1 VNDSVLNDSLKNYAL
16 ISVSNKEGLSSI
28 ARVFLDKGYHL
39 LATGNTFR
47 VLQSEGFEVT
57 EVSDF
62 TGEPERFGG
71 RVKTLHHKILGSILF
86 RPGKDESEWPF
97 DCRIGAVVCNFYP
110 IQEKGPQQKELSA
123 LMEWV
128 DIGGPT
134 MVRAAAKN
142 HDHVW
147 ILTDPSQYARFITQY
162 GTDDGTLRK
171 RFALEAFDLML
182 STDEEVLRHFERI
195 YLGSMGAGE
204 LRYGENPHQ
213 SAHFMPA
220 FRKGLKVYGD
230 FSYNN
235 WRDAEAAFRFVR
247 PFIKSTAC
255 VIKHQTICGAC
266 VAGLNFEGSDDEIFQ
281 WAWDGDDKSRF
292 GGVIALNF
300 EPSEKITEEV
310 FEKKFIEML
319 ILPRTDSSEKWAEAM
334 FAKKPKMKILLVES
348 NHWKA
353 DHGDIEVMQGAL
365 GRCVQKSDAPVWPF
379 GNELSN
385 EGYFLEASQW
395 MAACSKSNAMVLVG
409 IEDDANWLVL
419 AGAGQGQP
427 NRVDALERL
436 AIPRAKEFCART
448 QFPWS
453 QLICVSDGF
462 LPFSDSVEI
471 LAKAEILKLVQ
482 PGGSKADQD
491 VHAKAQ
497 ELGVDMVVT
506 GTRHFWH

>member
-1 VNDSVLNDSLKNYAL
+1 VNDIDNNLKTYAL
-16 ISVSNKEGLSSI
+16 ISVSNKEGLSTI
-28 ARVFLDKGYHL
+28 ARVFLDKGFHL
-39 LATGNTFR
+39 LATGNTYR
-47 VLQSEGFEVT
+47 TLQSEGFEVM
-57 EVSDF
+57 EISEF
-62 TGEPERFGG
+62 TGEPERFDG
-71 RVKTLHHKILGSILF
+71 RVKTLHHKVLGSILF
-86 RPGKDESEWPF
+86 RPGQDESEWPF

-110 IQEKGPQQKELSA
+110 IQEKGPAQKELST

-142 HDHVW
+142 HEHVW
-147 ILTDPSQYARFITQY
+147 ILTSPSQYARLISQI
-162 GTDDGTLRK
+162 GTDDDGLRK
-171 RFALEAFDLML
+171 RFALEAFDLIL
-182 STDEEVLRHFERI
+182 STDEEVLRHYERI
-195 YLGSMGAGE
+195 HLASMGAGE

-220 FRKGLKVYGD
+220 FRKGLKVFGD

-247 PFIKSTAC
+247 PFLRQAAC

-266 VAGLNFEGSDDEIFQ
+266 VAGVNEAVPDDEIFQ

-292 GGVIALNF
+292 GGVIGMNF
-300 EPSEKITEEV
+300 EPSEKITSEIL
-310 FEKKFIEML
+310 EKKFIEIL
-319 ILPRTDSSEKWAEAM
+319 VLPRTDSSEKWAEAL
-334 FAKKPKMKILLVES
+334 FAKKPKLKILLVES
-348 NHWKA
+348 HQWRA
-353 DHGDIEVMQGAL
+353 DHGDTEIMQGAL
-365 GRCVQKSDAPVWPF
+365 GRCVQRIDSPVWTA
-379 GNELSN
+379 GDELTN

-409 IEDDANWLVL
+409 IEDDARWLVL

-427 NRVDALERL
+427 NRIDALERL

-448 QFPWS
+448 KFPWS

-462 LPFSDSVEI
+462 LPFADSVEI
-471 LAKAEILKLVQ
+471 LAKSEIMKLVQ

-491 VHAKAQ
+491 VHNRAHD
-497 ELGVDMVVT
+497 LGVDMVIT

>member
-1 VNDSVLNDSLKNYAL
+1 MNDGGFKIYAL

-28 ARVFLDKGYHL
+28 ARVFIDKGLHL
-39 LATGNTFR
+39 LATGNTFKA
-47 VLQSEGFEVT
+47 LQAEGFEVT
-57 EVSDF
+57 EVSAF

-71 RVKTLHHKILGSILF
+71 RVKTLHHKVLGSILF
-86 RPGKDESEWPF
+86 RPGQDESEWPF

-110 IQEKGPQQKELSA
+110 IEEKGPVQKNLPA

-142 HDHVW
+142 HEHVW
-147 ILTDPSQYARFITQY
+147 ILTDPSQYARFVSQIES
-162 GTDDGTLRK
+162 DADSLRK
-171 RFALEAFDLML
+171 RFALEAFELML

-195 YLGSMGAGE
+195 HLPSMGAGE

-213 SAHFMPA
+213 AAHFLPS
-220 FRKGLKVYGD
+220 FRKGLKVYGE

-247 PFIKSTAC
+247 PFLRSAAC

-266 VAGLNFEGSDDEIFQ
+266 VAGLHYAESDDDIFN
-281 WAWDGDDKSRF
+281 WAWEGDDKSRF
-292 GGVIALNF
+292 GGVIAMNF
-300 EPSEKITEEV
+300 EPSEKITRDI
-310 FEKKFIEML
+310 FEKKFIEMV
-319 ILPRTDSSEKWAEAM
+319 ILPRTESSEKWAQFIA
-334 FAKKPKMKILLVES
+334 AKKPKLKILLVES
-348 NHWKA
+348 HHWNA
-353 DHGDIEVMQGAL
+353 DHTDTEVMQGAL
-365 GRCVQKSDAPVWPF
+365 GRCVQKADAPVWPF
-379 GNELSN
+379 GDELSN

-409 IEDDANWLVL
+409 IEDEAKWLVL

-436 AIPRAKEFCART
+436 AIPRARDFCDRT
-448 QFPWS
+448 KFPWA

-462 LPFSDSVEI
+462 LPFPDSVEI
-471 LAKAEILKLVQ
+471 LAKAEVLKLVQ
-482 PGGSKADQD
+482 PGGSKSDQA
-491 VHAKAQ
+491 VHARAF
-497 ELGVDMVVT
+497 ELGVDMVIT

>member
-1 VNDSVLNDSLKNYAL
+1 MVDSNLKTYAL
-16 ISVSNKEGLSSI
+16 ISVYNKEGLSSI
-28 ARVFLDKGYHL
+28 ARILVDKGFSL
-39 LATGNTFR
+39 LATGNTYR
-47 VLQSEGFEVT
+47 TLQGEGFEVT

-86 RPGKDESEWPF
+86 RPGKDESEWPYE
-97 DCRIGAVVCNFYP
+97 CRIGAVVCNFYP
-110 IQEKGPQQKELSA
+110 IQEKGPLQSDLPS

-142 HDHVW
+142 HEHVW
-147 ILTDPSQYARFITQY
+147 ILTNPSQYARFATQMDM
-162 GTDDGTLRK
+162 GDEGLRK

-182 STDEEVLRHFERI
+182 STDEEVLRHYERI
-195 YLGSMGAGE
+195 HLPTMGAGE

-213 SAHFMPA
+213 PAYFMPS

-247 PFIKSTAC
+247 PFLKSAAC

-266 VAGLNFEGSDDEIFQ
+266 VEGLNAEVDKDEIFE
-281 WAWDGDDKSRF
+281 WAWNGDDKSRF
-292 GGVIALNF
+292 GGVIGMNF
-300 EPSEKITEEV
+300 EPTEKMTSEI

-319 ILPRTDSSEKWAEAM
+319 VLPRTPDSERWAEAL
-334 FAKKPKMKILLVES
+334 FAKKPKLKILLVET
-348 NHWKA
+348 NQWRA
-353 DHGDIEVMQGAL
+353 DHGDAEIFQGAL
-365 GRCVQKSDAPVWPF
+365 GRCVQKVDSPVWQH
-379 GNELSN
+379 GDELSN

-395 MAACSKSNAMVLVG
+395 MAACSKSNAMVIVG
-409 IEDDANWLVL
+409 IEDDARWLVL

-436 AIPRAKEFCART
+436 AIPRAREFCERSK
-448 QFPWS
+448 FPWT

-462 LPFSDSVEI
+462 LPFADSIEI
-471 LAKAEILKLVQ
+471 LAKAEIMKLVQ
-482 PGGSKADQD
+482 PGGSKADQE
-491 VHAKAQ
+491 VHNRAHD
-497 ELGVDMVVT
+497 LGVDMVIT

>member
-1 VNDSVLNDSLKNYAL
+1 MEESNLKTYAL

-28 ARVFLDKGYHL
+28 GRTLVDLGYHL
-39 LATGNTFR
+39 LATGNTFKA
-47 VLQSEGFEVT
+47 LQSEGFAVT

-71 RVKTLHHKILGSILF
+71 RVKTLHHKILGSVLF

-110 IQEKGPQQKELSA
+110 LQEKGPAQKDLSS

-142 HDHVW
+142 HEHVW
-147 ILTDPSQYARFITQY
+147 ILTNPAQYARLTTNY
-162 GTDDGTLRK
+162 GDDNLALRR

-182 STDEEVLRHFERI
+182 NTDEEVLRHYERI
-195 YLGSMGAGE
+195 HLPSMGAGE

-213 SAHFMPA
+213 DAHFVPA

-235 WRDAEAAFRFVR
+235 WRDAEAAFRFAR
-247 PFIKSTAC
+247 PFLKSAAC

-266 VAGLNFEGSDDEIFQ
+266 VQALGAEASNDEIFE
-281 WAWDGDDKSRF
+281 WAWNGDDKSRF
-292 GGVIALNF
+292 GGVLGMNF
-300 EPSEKITEEV
+300 LPSEKITSEV
-310 FEKKFIEML
+310 LEKKFIE
-319 ILPRTDSSEKWAEAM
+319 ILVVPRTEESEKWAEAL
-334 FAKKPKMKILLVES
+334 FAKKPKLKILLVEAS
-348 NHWKA
+348 QWRA
-353 DHGDIEVMQGAL
+353 DHGDVEIYQGAL
-365 GRCVQKSDAPVWPF
+365 GRCVQKVDAPVWPQ
-379 GNELSN
+379 GDELSN
-385 EGYFLEASQW
+385 ESYFLEASQW

-409 IEDDANWLVL
+409 IEDDAKWLAL

-448 QFPWS
+448 GFPWA

-462 LPFSDSVEI
+462 LPFADSIEI
-471 LAKAEILKLVQ
+471 LAKAEIMKLVQ

-491 VHAKAQ
+491 VASKAH
-497 ELGVDMVVT
+497 ELGVDMVVS
-506 GTRHFWH
+506 GVRHFWH